1 VSKLLD
7 NYTAADSDAFADNIH
22 REAEGYWKPIYPDEV
37 GRALKHI
44 EANYNYKVLTGTVAN
59 YRIYPSAVSPGST
72 GAQVEDFTGDDDKV
86 LTLKY
91 DGTEGW
97 YWTLSQGGTGGGPSG
112 PSGPSGPQGNDS
124 TISGP
129 SGPSGPQGI
138 AGKGIPGNPGP
149 TGPSGPL
156 GPSGPS
162 GPQGNDS
169 TVSGPSGP
177 SGADSTVS
185 GPSGPSG
192 ADSTVSGPSG
202 PGGGEGPSG
211 PSGADSKVSGPTG
224 PSGPGGGEGPSG
236 PSGPSGSKGPSG
248 PSGPDGTNYW
258 QAGVAAGDIY
268 YSGGDVGIGTNDP
281 SEALEVIGKI
291 EVSDEFIGDLRGAI
305 RFNAQ
310 AGEALGAC
318 DVVYI
323 SGVSGNTPIV
333 MKADANDASKM
344 PAFGCTFS
352 AASLNTS
359 VEVVTFGTISGH
371 DTQTPG
377 YSLGDTLYVSAT
389 PGVLT
394 NVRPSGED
402 HLIQNIAKVERV
414 GTNGSIKIGGAGR
427 TNDTPNLNTGKI
439 FVGDINNDPVTS
451 DLVYIDIANT
461 KVGINQTTPTQTL
474 QVGGNAYVEGQ
485 NWSSMSTGSTTVNLN
500 NGNSAEIQLL
510 GGNTTITLQ
519 NPQEGATY
527 FLKLITADEPLSTG
541 VTWSI
546 GASDIIWP
554 GGTAYKP
561 SNGSGLIDSVVLF
574 YDGSTY
580 MASSTYNYS

>member
-97 YWTLSQGGTGGGPSG
+97 YWTLGQGGQGGGPTG

-138 AGKGIPGNPGP
+138 AGKGNPGNPGP

-162 GPQGNDS
+162 GADS

-202 PGGGEGPSG
+202 PSG
-211 PSGADSKVSGPTG
+211 PQGIAGKGSPGNPGPTG

-236 PSGPSGSKGPSG
+236 PSGPSGSKGPSGPTG

-268 YSGGDVGIGTNDP
+268 YSGGDVGIGTSDP

-305 RFNAQ
+305 RFNAK
-310 AGEALGAC
+310 AGEALGAGN
-318 DVVYI
+318 VVYI

-344 PAFGCTFS
+344 PAFGCALSTV
-352 AASLNTS
+352 SLGAS
-359 VEVVTFGTISGH
+359 VEVVTFGTISGLN
-371 DTQTPG
+371 TLSAG

-414 GTNGSIKIGGAGR
+414 DANGSIKIGGAGR

-474 QVGGNAYVEGQ
+474 QVGGNAYIEGQ
-485 NWSSMSTGSTTVNLN
+485 TWSSMSTGSTTVDLN

-554 GGTAYKP
+554 GGNAYKP

>member
-1 VSKLLD
+1 MSKLLD

-97 YWTLSQGGTGGGPSG
+97 YWTLGQGGQGGGPTGPSG
-112 PSGPSGPQGNDS
+112 PSGPTGPQGNDS
-124 TISGP
+124 IVSGPIGPTGPTGPTGPQGNAGP
-129 SGPSGPQGI
+129 SG
-138 AGKGIPGNPGP
+138 GKGSPGP
-149 TGPSGPL
+149 TGPSGPT
-156 GPSGPS
+156 

-169 TVSGPSGP
+169 TVSGPTGP
-177 SGADSTVS
+177 SGADSTV
-185 GPSGPSG
+185 
-192 ADSTVSGPSG
+192 
-202 PGGGEGPSG
+202 
-211 PSGADSKVSGPTG
+211 
-224 PSGPGGGEGPSG
+224 
-236 PSGPSGSKGPSG
+236 SG

-268 YSGGDVGIGTNDP
+268 YSGGDVGIGTSDP

-305 RFNAQ
+305 RFNAK
-310 AGEALGAC
+310 AGEALGAGN
-318 DVVYI
+318 VVYI

-344 PAFGCTFS
+344 PAFGCALSTV
-352 AASLNTS
+352 SLGAS
-359 VEVVTFGTISGH
+359 VEVVTFGTISGLN
-371 DTQTPG
+371 TLSAG

-414 GTNGSIKIGGAGR
+414 DANGSIKIGGAGR

-474 QVGGNAYVEGQ
+474 QVGGNAYIEGQ
-485 NWSSMSTGSTTVNLN
+485 TWSSMSTGSTTVNLN

-527 FLKLITADEPLSTG
+527 FLKLITANEPLSTG

-546 GASDIIWP
+546 GASGIIWP
-554 GGTAYKP
+554 GGNAYKP

>member
-1 VSKLLD
+1 MSKLLD
-7 NYTAADSDAFADNIH
+7 DYTAADSAAFADIIH
-22 REAEGYWKPIYPDEV
+22 REAEGYWKPIYPSEV
-37 GRALKHI
+37 GRALKHV
-44 EANYNYKVLTGTVAN
+44 EADYNYKVLTGTVAN
-59 YRIYPSAVSPGST
+59 YRIYPSTVSPGST
-72 GAQVEDFTGDDDKV
+72 GAQVEDFTGDNDKV

-91 DGTEGW
+91 DGLEGW
-97 YWTLSQGGTGGGPSG
+97 YWTLSQGGGG
-112 PSGPSGPQGNDS
+112 
-124 TISGP
+124 
-129 SGPSGPQGI
+129 
-138 AGKGIPGNPGP
+138 A
-149 TGPSGPL
+149 
-156 GPSGPS
+156 
-162 GPQGNDS
+162 
-169 TVSGPSGP
+169 SGPSGP

-192 ADSTVSGPSG
+192 ADSTVP
-202 PGGGEGPSG
+202 GPSG
-211 PSGADSKVSGPTG
+211 PSGADSTV
-224 PSGPGGGEGPSG
+224 SG
-236 PSGPSGSKGPSG
+236 PSGPSGTDSTVSGPSGPSGADSTVSGPSGAKGPSGPSGLSGPSGAKGPSGSSGPSGADSEVPGPSGASG

-291 EVSDEFIGDLRGAI
+291 EVSEEFIGDLRGAI
-305 RFNAQ
+305 RFSAQ
-310 AGEALGAC
+310 AGEALVAC

-323 SGVSGNTPIV
+323 SGISGNTPIV
-333 MKADANDASKM
+333 MKADANDANKM

-359 VEVVTFGTISGH
+359 VEVVTFGTVSGH

-377 YSLGDTLYVSAT
+377 WSLGDTLYVSAT
-389 PGVLT
+389 PGLLT

-414 GTNGSIKIGGAGR
+414 NTNGSIKIGGAGR

-474 QVGGNAYVEGQ
+474 QVGGNMYAEGQ
-485 NWSSMSTGSTTVNLN
+485 AWSSMSTGSTTVNWN
-500 NGNSAEIQLL
+500 SGNSSEIQLL

-519 NPQEGATY
+519 NPQEGANY
-527 FLKLITADEPLSTG
+527 FLKLTTAEEPLSTS

-546 GASDIIWP
+546 GSSDIIWP
-554 GGTAYKP
+554 GGKAYKP
-561 SNGSGLIDSVVLF
+561 SNGAALIDSVILF

-580 MASSTYNYS
+580 LASALYNYY

>member
-1 VSKLLD
+1 MSKLLD
-7 NYTAADSDAFADNIH
+7 DYTAEDSSAFADNIH
-22 REAEGYWKPIYPDEV
+22 REAEGYWKPIYPSEV
-37 GRALKHI
+37 GRALKHV
-44 EANYNYKVLTGTVAN
+44 EADYNYKVLTGTVAN
-59 YRIYPSAVSPGST
+59 YRIYPSTVSPGST
-72 GAQVEDFTGDDDKV
+72 GAQVEDFTGDNDKV

-97 YWTLSQGGTGGGPSG
+97 YWTLSQGGTGGGLSGPSG
-112 PSGPSGPQGNDS
+112 PSGPSGADS
-124 TISGP
+124 TI
-129 SGPSGPQGI
+129 
-138 AGKGIPGNPGP
+138 
-149 TGPSGPL
+149 
-156 GPSGPS
+156 
-162 GPQGNDS
+162 
-169 TVSGPSGP
+169 SGPSGP

-185 GPSGPSG
+185 GPSGSSGPSGPSGLSGPSGAKGPSGPSG

-202 PGGGEGPSG
+202 SSGPSGPSGLSGPSGAKGPSGPSG
-211 PSGADSKVSGPTG
+211 PSGADSEVP
-224 PSGPGGGEGPSG
+224 GPSG
-236 PSGPSGSKGPSG
+236 PSGADSEVPGPSGPSGADSTVSGPSGASG

-310 AGEALGAC
+310 AGEALVAC

-323 SGVSGNTPIV
+323 SGISGNTPIV
-333 MKADANDASKM
+333 MKADANDANKM

-352 AASLNTS
+352 AAALNTS

-389 PGVLT
+389 PGALT

-414 GTNGSIKIGGAGR
+414 DLNGSIKIGGAGR

-451 DLVYIDIANT
+451 NLVYVDIANT

-474 QVGGNAYVEGQ
+474 QVGGNTYVEGQ
-485 NWSSMSTGSTTVNLN
+485 AWSSMSTGSTTVNWN

-527 FLKLITADEPLSTG
+527 FLKLTTADEPLSTG

-546 GASDIIWP
+546 GSSDIIWP

-561 SNGSGLIDSVVLF
+561 SNGSTLIDSVVLF

-580 MASSTYNYS
+580 LASSTYNYS

>member
-1 VSKLLD
+1 MSKLLD
-7 NYTAADSDAFADNIH
+7 DYTAEDSSAFADNIH
-22 REAEGYWKPIYPDEV
+22 REAEGYWKPIYPSEV
-37 GRALKHI
+37 GRALKHV
-44 EANYNYKVLTGTVAN
+44 EADYNYKVLTGTVAN
-59 YRIYPSAVSPGST
+59 YRIYPSTVSPGST
-72 GAQVEDFTGDDDKV
+72 GAQVEDFTGDNDKV

-97 YWTLSQGGTGGGPSG
+97 YWTLSQGGTGGGLSGPSG
-112 PSGPSGPQGNDS
+112 PSGPSGADS
-124 TISGP
+124 TI
-129 SGPSGPQGI
+129 
-138 AGKGIPGNPGP
+138 
-149 TGPSGPL
+149 
-156 GPSGPS
+156 
-162 GPQGNDS
+162 
-169 TVSGPSGP
+169 SGPSGP

-185 GPSGPSG
+185 GPSGSSGPSGPSGLSGPSGAKGPSGPSGPSGADSEVPGPSGPSGADSEVPGPSGPSG

-202 PGGGEGPSG
+202 
-211 PSGADSKVSGPTG
+211 A
-224 PSGPGGGEGPSG
+224 
-236 PSGPSGSKGPSG
+236 SG

-310 AGEALGAC
+310 AGEALVAC

-323 SGVSGNTPIV
+323 SGISGNTPIV
-333 MKADANDASKM
+333 MKADANDANKM

-352 AASLNTS
+352 AAALNTS

-389 PGVLT
+389 PGALT

-414 GTNGSIKIGGAGR
+414 DLNGSIKIGGAGR

-451 DLVYIDIANT
+451 NLVYVDIANT

-474 QVGGNAYVEGQ
+474 QVGGNTYVEGQ
-485 NWSSMSTGSTTVNLN
+485 AWSSMSTGSTTVNWN

-527 FLKLITADEPLSTG
+527 FLKLTTADEPLSTG

-546 GASDIIWP
+546 GSSDIIWP

-561 SNGSGLIDSVVLF
+561 SNGSTLIDSVVLF

-580 MASSTYNYS
+580 LASSTYNYS